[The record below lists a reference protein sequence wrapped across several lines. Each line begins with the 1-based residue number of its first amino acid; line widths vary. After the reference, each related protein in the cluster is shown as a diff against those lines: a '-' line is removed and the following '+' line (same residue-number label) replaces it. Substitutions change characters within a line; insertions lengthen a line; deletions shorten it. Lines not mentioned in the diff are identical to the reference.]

1 MRSLRKSIRSAVKSA
16 DTRTCFGGLPRRAVL
31 SILATAALPPRLRA
45 KEELPVVRYVDVP
58 AQDWL
63 PFWVAQQ
70 NGFDKRYGVEFKP
83 VPIVGGTETAEYA
96 AAGNS
101 DIATLAGVL
110 ALLAVKRG
118 LIPNKIKLLC
128 PVGSICNPQHPFAG
142 IVASAAIKNWKDLEG
157 KNVAVHGIHTMF
169 YLAVAERLDR
179 EHVDVKKINF
189 IQIPLPQ
196 QVDALKAERVDAIC
210 VGTDLAARAIH
221 DKIGHLLD
229 WVIGKPPFDSYST
242 GYLVV
247 NSQFADGH
255 PVILENFL
263 KAYITAIKWID
274 DNPGEAKDVT
284 AKQLHITDPE
294 IVKAFYLQQWDPTLS
309 PSPQSVTLDNEM
321 MKDQGVPQ
329 PIDLDQYLTLMKLVA
344 DARRAVLDK

>member
-1 MRSLRKSIRSAVKSA
+1 M
-16 DTRTCFGGLPRRAVL
+16 
-31 SILATAALPPRLRA
+31 LATAALAPRVRA
-45 KEELPVVRYVDVP
+45 EGALQPVRYVNVP

-70 NGFDKRYGVEFKP
+70 NGFDKRCGVEFKP
-83 VPIVGGTETAEYA
+83 VPIVGGTETAEFA

-101 DIATLAGVL
+101 DISTVAGVL

-118 LIPNKIKLLC
+118 LIPNKIRLLC
-128 PVGSICNPQHPFAG
+128 PVGSICNPQHPFQG
-142 IVASAAIKNWKDLEG
+142 IVGSTAIKNWKDLEG
-157 KNVAVHGIHTMF
+157 KTVAIHGIHTLF
-169 YLAVAERLDR
+169 YLAIGERLKR
-179 EHVDVKKINF
+179 ESVDVKKINF

-196 QVDALKAERVDAIC
+196 QVGALKAGRVDAIC

-229 WVIGKPPFDSYST
+229 WVIGKPPFDNYST

-247 NSQFADGH
+247 NSQFADGN
-255 PVILENFL
+255 PAVLENFL
-263 KAYITAIKWID
+263 KAYITAIKWIN

-284 AKQLHITDPE
+284 AKELHITDPV
-294 IVKAFYLQQWDPTLS
+294 IVKSFFLQKWDSTLS

-329 PIDLDQYLTLMKLVA
+329 PIDLDKYLTLTKLVA
-344 DARRAVLDK
+344 DARRAVLAQ

>member
-1 MRSLRKSIRSAVKSA
+1 MPSTRKSTRPVVQAA
-16 DTRTCFGGLPRRAVL
+16 DTHISPGLPRRVVL
-31 SILATAALPPRLRA
+31 SMLATAVLAPRLRA
-45 KEELPVVRYVDVP
+45 EGALQPVRYVNVP

-83 VPIVGGTETAEYA
+83 VPIVGGTETAEFA

-101 DIATLAGVL
+101 DISTVAGVL

-118 LIPNKIKLLC
+118 LIPNKIRLLC
-128 PVGSICNPQHPFAG
+128 PVGSLCNPQHPFQG
-142 IVASAAIKNWKDLEG
+142 VVGSTAIKNWKDLEG
-157 KNVAVHGIHTMF
+157 KTVAIHGIHTLF
-169 YLAVAERLDR
+169 YLAIAERLKR
-179 EHVDVKKINF
+179 ESVDVKKINF

-196 QVDALKAERVDAIC
+196 QVGALKAGRVDAIC

-229 WVIGKPPFDSYST
+229 WVIGKPPFDNYST

-247 NSQFADGH
+247 NSQFADGN
-255 PVILENFL
+255 PGVLENFL

-274 DNPGEAKDVT
+274 DNPSEAKDVT
-284 AKQLHITDPE
+284 AKELHIADPV
-294 IVKAFYLQQWDPTLS
+294 IVKSFYLQKWDSTLS

-329 PIDLDQYLTLMKLVA
+329 PIDLDKYLTLTKLVA
-344 DARRAVLDK
+344 DARRAVLAQ

>member
-1 MRSLRKSIRSAVKSA
+1 MPSTRKSTRPVVKPAETRASLR
-16 DTRTCFGGLPRRAVL
+16 LPRRAVL
-31 SILATAALPPRLRA
+31 SMLATAALARHVRA
-45 KEELPVVRYVDVP
+45 QSALQPVRYVNVP

-83 VPIVGGTETAEYA
+83 VPIVGGTETAEFA

-101 DIATLAGVL
+101 DISTVAGVL

-118 LIPNKIKLLC
+118 LIPNKIELLC
-128 PVGSICNPQHPFAG
+128 PVGSICSPQHPFQG
-142 IVASAAIKNWKDLEG
+142 IVASAVIKNWKDLEG
-157 KNVAVHGIHTMF
+157 KTVAVHGIHTLF
-169 YLAVAERLDR
+169 YLAVAERLKR

-189 IQIPLPQ
+189 VQIPLPQ
-196 QVDALKAERVDAIC
+196 QVGALKAGRVDAIC

-229 WVIGKPPFDSYST
+229 WVIGKPPFDNYST
-242 GYLVV
+242 GFLVV
-247 NSQFADGH
+247 NSEFADRN
-255 PVILENFL
+255 PTVLENFL

-284 AKQLHITDPE
+284 AKQLHITDPV
-294 IVKAFYLQQWDPTLS
+294 IVKNFYLQKWDSTLS
-309 PSPQSVTLDNEM
+309 SSPQSVSLDNEM

-329 PIDLDQYLTLMKLVA
+329 PIDLDKYLTLMKLVA
-344 DARRAVLDK
+344 DARRAVLGQ